1 LIKIKHRAFAGSSQ
15 IVGKKPD
22 FCRAFGGPKEIICRM
37 IKLDSR
43 LAFSFARTSVGES
56 DGNLMAAREMQDA
69 QGFGFHA
76 SSRLLILTR

>member
-1 LIKIKHRAFAGSSQ
+1 
-15 IVGKKPD
+15 
-22 FCRAFGGPKEIICRM
+22 M
-37 IKLDSR
+37 IKLGSR

-56 DGNLMAAREMQDA
+56 DGNLMAAREIQNV